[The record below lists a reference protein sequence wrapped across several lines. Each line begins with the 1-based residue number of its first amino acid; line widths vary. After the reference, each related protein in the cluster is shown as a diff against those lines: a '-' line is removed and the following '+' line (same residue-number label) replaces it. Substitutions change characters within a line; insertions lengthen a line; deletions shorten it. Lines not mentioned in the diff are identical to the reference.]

1 MLMPDAPALPA
12 RGEWRRNV
20 HPAGCMAADALRAAL
35 AAGIALLLALG
46 LVAGGL
52 AQDDR
57 AAVLVDGHELFR
69 VGAAGEQDAAARA
82 RQVERR
88 IDLLLA
94 SPDQIRPA
102 RIEPTG
108 QDGSVAVTV
117 AGVPVVVV
125 TQDDAADNLTTPDQL
140 AAMWAAALDTELAA
154 ASARRS
160 SGFQRF
166 VTEVRAAFSAAFL
179 RLGSAMVSLIPKTLA
194 ALLVLLLFGL
204 GAKLVRGLLR
214 IVFERAA
221 IEPTIENL
229 IRQVA
234 FFGIWGFGVVA
245 AISALGFD
253 PQTVVTGLGL
263 TGLALGFALKDI
275 LSNYVSG
282 VLILAMRP
290 FKLGDEI
297 TVGATSGEVEQID
310 LRATQIRTSE
320 GDVVLVPNAEVLT
333 SRIVRSDAPVYPSAV
348 PVIVG
353 YETDLTAAARMMALA
368 AAGVE
373 GVLPE
378 PVPVA
383 RVRDLRADGVV
394 IEVRYWTVAEQA
406 VIGATADRVRRAVV
420 EALRA
425 AGVSLPNPAVRVMV
439 PSDPVPGPATGLA
452 D

>member
-1 MLMPDAPALPA
+1 M
-12 RGEWRRNV
+12 
-20 HPAGCMAADALRAAL
+20 AL
-35 AAGIALLLALG
+35 ALLALLG
-46 LVAGGL
+46 VAAGAV

-57 AAVLVDGHELFR
+57 VPVLVDGHEIFR
-69 VGAAGEQDAAARA
+69 IGAAGEQDAAARA

-88 IDLLLA
+88 FELLLA

-102 RIEPTG
+102 RVEPAEA
-108 QDGSVAVTV
+108 DGTIPITV
-117 AGVPVVVV
+117 AGVPVVTV
-125 TQDDAADNLTTPDQL
+125 TPDDAADNLATTDQL
-140 AAMWAAALDTELAA
+140 AAAWAAKIDAELA
-154 ASARRS
+154 SAVGRRS
-160 SGFQRF
+160 SGPQRF
-166 VTEVRAAFSAAFL
+166 YTEVRAAFSAAFL
-179 RLGSAMVSLIPKTLA
+179 RLGSAMVGLIPRTLA
-194 ALLVLLLFGL
+194 AMLVLLLFGL

-214 IVFERAA
+214 IVFDRATV
-221 IEPTIENL
+221 EPTIENL

-234 FFGIWGFGVVA
+234 FFTIWGFGIVA

-297 TVGATSGEVEQID
+297 TVGPTSGEVEQID

-353 YETDLTAAARMMALA
+353 YETDLTAAARRMAQA
-368 AAGVE
+368 ASAVE

-378 PVPVA
+378 PAVVA

-420 EALRA
+420 EALRE

-439 PSDPVPGPATGLA
+439 PSEPVSGPATGLA

>member
-1 MLMPDAPALPA
+1 MRDA
-12 RGEWRRNV
+12 
-20 HPAGCMAADALRAAL
+20 AAL
-35 AAGIALLLALG
+35 QARSGWIRGVGEDGRAVAAWLRGLAAVALALLVLLG
-46 LVAGGL
+46 AVSGVV

-57 AAVLVDGHELFR
+57 AAVLVDGHEIFK
-69 VGAAGEQDAAARA
+69 VGPAGDQDAAARA

-88 IDLLLA
+88 IELLLG

-102 RIEPTG
+102 RVEPAG
-108 QDGSVAVTV
+108 QDGAVAVTV

-125 TQDDAADNLTTPDQL
+125 TADDAADNLTTPDRL
-140 AAMWAAALDTELAA
+140 AATWAAALDAELAA

-160 SGFQRF
+160 SGLQRF
-166 VTEVRAAFSAAFL
+166 VTEVRSAFSAAFL
-179 RLGSAMVSLIPKTLA
+179 RLGSAMVALIPRTLA

-353 YETDLTAAARMMALA
+353 YETDLTVAARMMALA
-368 AAGVE
+368 AAGVD